1 MGLRW
6 EEYLHHSE
14 VTIFWDFQL
23 LKWTGRGDPRTFGR
37 EGSQPCTL
45 WWYRGVEGWDVGRWG
60 LGHVMLKTGKT
71 QICEICVVWTRPQH
85 FVVSIC
91 FNGTV
96 GAFLLHISRIP
107 CSCSAP
113 NLRLMTGT

>member
-1 MGLRW
+1 MIPERLDVKDPSLARFGGT
-6 EEYLHHSE
+6 EE
-14 VTIFWDFQL
+14 WRD
-23 LKWTGRGDPRTFGR
+23 
-37 EGSQPCTL
+37 
-45 WWYRGVEGWDVGRWG
+45 GVLGGGGWD
-60 LGHVMLKTGKT
+60 MSCCLKTGKT